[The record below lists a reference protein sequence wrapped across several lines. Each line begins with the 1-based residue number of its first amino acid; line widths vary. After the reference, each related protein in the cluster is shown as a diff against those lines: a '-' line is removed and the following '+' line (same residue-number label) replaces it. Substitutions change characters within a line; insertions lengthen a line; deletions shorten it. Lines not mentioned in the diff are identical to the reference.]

1 MGSPLSP
8 VLAEVFMEHLEE
20 VAFEHT
26 APPAIPKVFKRYV
39 DDIFAILEVGTE
51 EDFLQHLNNS
61 FPGVITLTM
70 EKEKRDCNL
79 DVIDFTVTLLF
90 SSANS
95 DNQGSDNRGFT
106 VYRSIYGFHLRAD
119 GSRRSTAALTKAT
132 ASSDQLRRLP
142 SARWDERVG

>member
-70 EKEKRDCNL
+70 EKEVNCGVD
-79 DVIDFTVTLLF
+79 
-90 SSANS
+90 
-95 DNQGSDNRGFT
+95 QGDG
-106 VYRSIYGFHLRAD
+106 ILRP
-119 GSRRSTAALTKAT
+119 ALTVA
-132 ASSDQLRRLP
+132 LRPL
-142 SARWDERVG
+142 G